1 MNAYCQVQGWPLTLP
16 IAHRL
21 FEELWVPLVND
32 IFAKGATVYMHLI
45 GPMGK
50 RLLHA
55 AQMQPGLEQP
65 PTTNAGKLKLLD
77 TLMALINSNQLCQLK
92 LSSDPEG
99 MDTDQQTRFAQQINA
114 DPLYVSARQWQGD
127 VITGCKAPVTPPV
140 AGELPVSAA
149 PSRKLGFDGSSMD
162 SAGISALTGVYLD
175 GYMGFSPFIKY
186 FPVPTKFDLPAQF
199 RPTEERHPRWE
210 ASKLADQWLK
220 RKDLAFEVCIQ
231 AAALRSAVNSRAV
244 DFETNRKEAARS
256 SKQKYQQREVSIDLR
271 TAASNVAALLQ
282 IAIQTNKKSGCHPQ
296 SIVTLSAMFKDLRAG
311 KPDAVVHRS
320 KNDPSP
326 QCLPFTSLQGWMCIA
341 SASDVDAIVA
351 ELYV

>member
-1 MNAYCQVQGWPLTLP
+1 MP
-16 IAHRL
+16 IAYML
-21 FEELWVPLVND
+21 FEELWVPLVKD

-55 AQMQPGLEQP
+55 AQMQPSLEQP
-65 PTTNAGKLKLLD
+65 PTTNAGKLKLSD

-99 MDTDQQTRFAQQINA
+99 MDTDQQTQFAQQISA
-114 DPLYVSARQWQGD
+114 DPLYVSAGQGD

-149 PSRKLGFDGSSMD
+149 PSRKLVFDGSSMD
-162 SAGISALTGVYLD
+162 SAGVSALTGMYLD

-256 SKQKYQQREVSIDLR
+256 SKQKYQPREVSIDLR

-282 IAIQTNKKSGCHPQ
+282 TAIQTNKKSGCHPQ

-326 QCLPFTSLQGWMCIA
+326 QCLPFASLQGWMCIA
-341 SASDVDAIVA
+341 SASDVDAMVA
-351 ELYV
+351 KLYV